1 MKGLSNAKQIMS
13 LAVNALKHGN
23 RVLLQAIHNV
33 LTLNQ
38 QEHVKFTELT
48 SRNSNKTPHGVQFI
62 KSVANSR
69 VKTTNHKHHMNGTK
83 ERARRRYQSTY
94 VLAGTTLRV

>member
-1 MKGLSNAKQIMS
+1 MKGLGNAKQIMS

-33 LTLNQ
+33 LIVNPI
-38 QEHVKFTELT
+38 EHVKFHELT

-69 VKTTNHKHHMNGTK
+69 VKTTNHKQNQHGAK
-83 ERARRRYQSTY
+83 ECARRVKQHNKIVSKLFVY
-94 VLAGTTLRV
+94 V